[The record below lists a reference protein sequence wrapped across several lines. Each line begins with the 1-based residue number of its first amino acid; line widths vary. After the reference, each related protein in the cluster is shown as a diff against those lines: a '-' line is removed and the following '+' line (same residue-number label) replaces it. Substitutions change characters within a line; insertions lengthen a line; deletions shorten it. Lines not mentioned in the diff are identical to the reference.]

1 MVDVS
6 EKKITSRTA
15 VAKGEIYVSEDI
27 MQALLKK
34 KVKKGDVLGVAQ
46 IAGIMGAKKTSDLI
60 PLCHPLMLES
70 VRYNFISMK
79 IKGV

>member
-1 MVDVS
+1 
-6 EKKITSRTA
+6 
-15 VAKGEIYVSEDI
+15 

-60 PLCHPLMLES
+60 LCHPLMWKVS
-70 VRYNFISMK
+70 GTISYP
-79 IKGV
+79 